1 MTAAKPPTP
10 QGISALLKRAGFER
24 SNHGKPG
31 VGYGEVTTGFVC
43 WKSHHAGDGPQ
54 QPYVAVQHDVEG
66 MFNCCGDKDEW
77 AAYLREARYWLE
89 KYARTV
95 RRAGYAPVVRDRGS
109 EPPWLTILT
118 VVAAGKAEQ

>member
-77 AAYLREARYWLE
+77 AALPEGSAVLAREVRQNRPPGRLRPCCPGPGE
-89 KYARTV
+89 
-95 RRAGYAPVVRDRGS
+95 
-109 EPPWLTILT
+109 
-118 VVAAGKAEQ
+118 